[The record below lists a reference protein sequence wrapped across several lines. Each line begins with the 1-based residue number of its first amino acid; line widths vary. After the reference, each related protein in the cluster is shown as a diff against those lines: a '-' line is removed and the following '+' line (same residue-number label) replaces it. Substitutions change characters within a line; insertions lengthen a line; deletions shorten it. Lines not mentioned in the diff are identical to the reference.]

1 MAVYLACGNLISFL
15 QEANQ
20 LLQCQLLT
28 VGGFGLGEI
37 PDETD
42 TNAGLVG
49 PVVRC
54 TPAVSACNLLSPS
67 KCHFDLAVCAS
78 PAVADDKIIANAVP
92 AFDLPM
98 VLIEHRHIAYALA
111 GMMNNNR
118 FPTSFLAFGQD
129 PVRWILRVGGMHRPT
144 GRHNRRR
151 RLWDTTFMTD
161 YYRGFNRPEATADN
175 NNDRYQN

>member
-1 MAVYLACGNLISFL
+1 MAVYLACGNLIPFL

-20 LLQCQLLT
+20 LPQCQHLT

-42 TNAGLVG
+42 ANAGLVG

-54 TPAVSACNLLSPS
+54 APAVSACNLLSPS

-98 VLIEHRHIAYALA
+98 VLIEHRHIAFTLP

-118 FPTSFLAFGQD
+118 FPASFLALGRD
-129 PVRWILRVGGMHRPT
+129 PARRILRVVDRMRCLR
-144 GRHNRRR
+144 RHNRYR

-161 YYRGFNRPEATADN
+161 YCRRFDRLEATADN